1 MRVISV
7 NNSILA
13 LPDAVTIRAEAQDGW
28 FVVVSEL
35 PGSVLEVYYNQMGRE
50 CFRVEKQRPALCMC
64 WFCNLAVKFGGKR
77 AVTNSKTTV

>member
-50 CFRVEKQRPALCMC
+50 CFRVEKQRPHKICEHFWC
-64 WFCNLAVKFGGKR
+64 WLTG
-77 AVTNSKTTV
+77 KTTSCKHRS